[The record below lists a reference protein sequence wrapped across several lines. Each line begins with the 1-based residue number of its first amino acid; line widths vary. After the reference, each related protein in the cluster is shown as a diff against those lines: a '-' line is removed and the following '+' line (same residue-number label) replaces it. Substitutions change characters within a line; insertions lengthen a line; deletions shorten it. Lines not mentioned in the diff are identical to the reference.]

1 MSLHRKIFHNTIVQ
15 VVGKISS
22 TGLNLFAFAL
32 MTRELGQAGFG
43 EYTTVITFLSFFA
56 IVADLGLT
64 LVTVQMINGT
74 KDRENFILGNLFGL
88 RLLSALIFIGLAP
101 LVVLLF
107 DYSSGIKVGVLVA
120 AASFIFTALNQI
132 MVGLFQNRLKMEK
145 VAWAET
151 LSRFILIAG
160 VILTV
165 QKNWG
170 LNGMLIATS
179 AASFASFSLHFFFS
193 RHFARIRPIFNRQQW
208 REIIKLSWPLA
219 LTIAFN
225 LIYLRADTLILS
237 LLKSSEEVGLYG
249 AAYKIIDVLSS
260 LPFMFAG
267 IILPL
272 LITSWQ
278 NNDRP
283 RFNRIL
289 QRSFDIM
296 AMVAFPLL
304 IGTQFL
310 ADDIIIL
317 IAGREFLEAGNILR
331 VLILAVAAIFLG
343 NMMAHA
349 VIAVQAQ
356 KKIIWIYAFTSIT
369 ALAAYLWLIPRFSY
383 FGAAAVTIYSEVAI
397 AVLSTIFICRHLK
410 FRLQWSGLM
419 KTLAA
424 SLLMGLL
431 LWFRPEFFK
440 NSSLGLGISLAGA
453 IVAYFLFLW
462 LLRAFTRADLNLM
475 TNKQ

>member
-1 MSLHRKIFHNTIVQ
+1 MSLSRKIFHNTLVQ

-64 LVTVQMINGT
+64 LVTAQMISGA
-74 KDRENFILGNLFGL
+74 KDQENFILGNLFGL
-88 RLLSALIFIGLAP
+88 RLLSAVIFIGLAP
-101 LVVLLF
+101 LVVLFF
-107 DYSSGIKVGVLVA
+107 DYSNGIKVGVLVA

-179 AASFASFSLHFFFS
+179 AASFASFGLHFFFA
-193 RHFARIRPIFNRQQW
+193 RRFAHIRPIFNRQQW

-237 LLKSSEEVGLYG
+237 LIKSAEEVGLYG

-296 AMVAFPLL
+296 AMVALPLL
-304 IGTQFL
+304 VGTQFL

-356 KKIIWIYAFTSIT
+356 KKVIWIYAFTSLT
-369 ALAAYLWLIPRFSY
+369 ALSAYLFFIPRFSY

-397 AVLSTIFICRHLK
+397 AALSTIFICRYSK
-410 FRLQWSGLM
+410 FSLHWTGLI
-419 KTLAA
+419 KATAA

-431 LWFRPEFFK
+431 LWLRPEFFK
-440 NSSLGLGISLAGA
+440 NSNLGLGISLVGA
-453 IVAYFLFLW
+453 MITYFLFLW